1 MATQKRYRYDK
12 PEYLRLAD
20 AEKVFP
26 MNQDTIRKI
35 AVEIGA
41 LRKVKNMVL
50 INYQMMKDFFE
61 SCVYVDENDR

>member
-12 PEYLRLAD
+12 PEYLRLID

-26 MNQDTIRKI
+26 MNQDTLKKI
-35 AVEIGA
+35 AGEIGA

-61 SCVYVDENDR
+61 SCVYVDEKDR